1 MIHNTR
7 SGSGVLHRETQ
18 TAELDLVV
26 PFTTPELTR
35 AALDAAGRMGAGL
48 NATLRLVKIQV
59 VPFPLELDQSPVY
72 IDFLKD
78 QLAHLRSD
86 LPVAREIRLTRDFED
101 GLAGVLGGD
110 SVVILAAPKRPWT
123 TRNERLASALRRAGH
138 KVILVASSSC
148 PIRETCTM
156 KREAV
161 HA

>member
-1 MIHNTR
+1 MEVDKRFTF
-7 SGSGVLHRETQ
+7 GVLEQEHS
-18 TAELDLVV
+18 AELDLVV
-26 PFTTPELTR
+26 PFTTPALTR
-35 AALDAAGRMGAGL
+35 VALDAANRMGAGL

-78 QLAHLRSD
+78 QLAHFQSN

-101 GLAGVLGGD
+101 GMLGVLGSD

-138 KVILVASSSC
+138 KVIVVAQKETGV
-148 PIRETCTM
+148 IHRET
-156 KREAV
+156 V

>member
-1 MIHNTR
+1 MIQKTHAVA
-7 SGSGVLHRETQ
+7 GVLHQEGHA
-18 TAELDLVV
+18 AELDLVV

-35 AALDAAGRMGAGL
+35 AALDAASRMGAGL

-59 VPFPLELDQSPVY
+59 VPFPLELNQSPVY
-72 IDFLKD
+72 IEFLKD

-110 SVVILAAPKRPWT
+110 SVVILAIRRRPWT

-138 KVILVASSSC
+138 KVILVAS
-148 PIRETCTM
+148 RESTTLD
-156 KREAV
+156 REAV

>member
-1 MIHNTR
+1 MIQNTR
-7 SGSGVLHRETQ
+7 SDARVAEQARH

-35 AALDAAGRMGAGL
+35 VALDAANRMGGEL
-48 NATLRLVKIQV
+48 NATVRLVKIQV
-59 VPFPLELDQSPVY
+59 VPYPLELNQSPVY

-86 LPVAREIRLTRDFED
+86 LPVAREIRLARDFED
-101 GLAGVLGGD
+101 GLTGVLGGD

-123 TRNERLASALRRAGH
+123 TRNERLASALRCAGH
-138 KVILVASSSC
+138 KVILVPSSPCATGGTAIS
-148 PIRETCTM
+148 